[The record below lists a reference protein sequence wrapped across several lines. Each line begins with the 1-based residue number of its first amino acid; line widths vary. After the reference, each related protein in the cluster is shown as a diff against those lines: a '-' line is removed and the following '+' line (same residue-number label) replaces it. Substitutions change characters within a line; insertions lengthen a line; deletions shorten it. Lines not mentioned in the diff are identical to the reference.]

1 MYELVFRAYHVF
13 YRVTYEGQTIFFS
26 SVLADLIWIGQG
38 IEPVFYADDVVL
50 FLRPLS
56 HSA

>member
-1 MYELVFRAYHVF
+1 MYELLFRAYHVF
-13 YRVTYEGQTIFFS
+13 YLWSLMKAKPFFS

-38 IEPVFYADDVVL
+38 IEPVSYADDVVL
-50 FLRPLS
+50 FLRPLC